1 MKRKHS
7 RIIGLLLLPVVA
19 LVFLVGWILYWI
31 GDKEHARARHIV
43 IHSIGLSSLGG
54 ALFLQ
59 SIVFTSILTRGYFQG
74 IEQNSSI
81 LFFEIALTV
90 FAMVYFA
97 YIYANF
103 IISNRVR
110 GQVT

>member
-19 LVFLVGWILYWI
+19 VIFIVGWIMYWI
-31 GDKEHARARHIV
+31 GDEKRARARHIV
-43 IHSIGLSSLGG
+43 LHSVGLSSLGG

-74 IEQNSSI
+74 MEQNSCI
-81 LFFEIALTV
+81 LFSEIALTA
-90 FAMVYFA
+90 FAIAYFVYM
-97 YIYANF
+97 YANF
-103 IISNRVR
+103 IISNRV
-110 GQVT
+110 GG